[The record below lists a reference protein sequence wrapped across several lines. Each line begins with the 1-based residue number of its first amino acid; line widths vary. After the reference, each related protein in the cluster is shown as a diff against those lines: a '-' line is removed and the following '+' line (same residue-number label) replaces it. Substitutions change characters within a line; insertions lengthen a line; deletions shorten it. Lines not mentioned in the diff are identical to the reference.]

1 MMNIIGSLLGLGSKL
16 LDIIDKHVQDKNLKQ
31 KLALEIQKEYMKKLS
46 ELEKQ
51 FLKSQSDIIVSETTG
66 HSWLQRNWRPITML
80 VFVFIIANN
89 YVLVPY
95 AHSLFDLNLPVLN
108 LPNQVWEL
116 IKYGLTGYIGAR
128 SVEKIASVAAQAK
141 LAKELVKTKREDLDI
156 EAKKTPKPKDFD
168 LSIDDDEF

>member
-128 SVEKIASVAAQAK
+128 SVEKIASVAAQTK
-141 LAKELVKTKREDLDI
+141 LAKELVKAKAEDI
-156 EAKKTPKPKDFD
+156 ESKKLPKPKDFN
-168 LSIDDDEF
+168 LSIEDDEF